1 MDTIQPY
8 LLGWLVP
15 TVLSAIVGYLAG
27 KLKSARS
34 DREEREKQADG
45 MRDTLDALTIMVCRL
60 SIYDEHFTVD
70 EKVDAYKLYRSKGGN
85 HQTKKHMDELLG
97 EDADAW
103 LARHE

>member
-1 MDTIQPY
+1 MELQPY
-8 LLGWLVP
+8 ILGWAIP
-15 TVLSAIVGYLAG
+15 TILSAIVGYLAG
-27 KLKSARS
+27 KLRAVRS
-34 DREEREKQADG
+34 EREERERQAEKVQ
-45 MRDTLDALTIMVCRL
+45 DTLDALTIMVCRL